1 MKKIFLLASFLVAMS
16 LNLFAQNDTVYY
28 ISFKESMGSW
38 SIDDKVKPEAVS
50 TIWQQTAQYGMK
62 ASAYVGGVKHVTE
75 SWFIS
80 APLNLTSCTTLKMEF
95 NQALNYATPDY
106 VSVKITKDG
115 VNWEKLNV
123 PTMPEGKNWTFVRSG
138 EMDITS
144 YISDKTQIAF
154 IYTSDAAAAATW
166 EFDWILLSGD
176 GKRIV
181 EPEKPVEHISLAD
194 FVTKAD
200 PTTRYEVTATIS
212 EMKDN
217 YYGNFWITDGTHN
230 VYVYGL
236 AHGDQNRNV
245 VDSFNIETGD
255 EITLS
260 GMYLWYTNTQGESY
274 AELMNGRFVSVKHA
288 PVVEEVTMDYY
299 GESADIEGGHEF
311 LLECL
316 RYKIANGN
324 NIDSVLYTL
333 NFIAASK
340 NNIEGKYTILSD
352 SLIADYTS
360 IQYGSKEAMY
370 FNDGN
375 VRLSATGNKQDT
387 IIDGNTY
394 VAYEHVVDIYLK
406 QHTYHEDIAD
416 SIVDT
421 NYETKVLT
429 LPLIAIGDD
438 EVIVF
443 DGSATSVENVF
454 TPTINDN
461 KRYNLVGTVV
471 DENQKGIYILN
482 GKKYINR

>member
-1 MKKIFLLASFLVAMS
+1 MKKIFLLASFVVAMS

-80 APLNLTSCTTLKMEF
+80 APLDLTSCTSLKMEF

-115 VNWEKLNV
+115 ANWETLTV
-123 PTMPEGKNWTFVRSG
+123 PTMPEGNSWTFVQSG
-138 EMDITS
+138 VMDITS

-154 IYTSDAAAAATW
+154 VYTSDAAAAATW
-166 EFDWILLSGD
+166 EVDWILLSGD
-176 GKRIV
+176 GERIV
-181 EPEKPVEHISLAD
+181 ESEKPVEHISLAD
-194 FVTKAD
+194 FVAKAD

-245 VDSFNIETGD
+245 VDSLAIEAGD

-260 GMYLWYTNTQGESY
+260 GMYSWYTNAAGESY
-274 AELMNGRFVSVKHA
+274 AELMNGRFVDVKHA
-288 PVVEEVTMDYY
+288 PVVEDVNMLYY
-299 GESADIEGGHEF
+299 GKTENGGHEF
-311 LLECL
+311 FIECM
-316 RYKIANGN
+316 RYKVVGEQ
-324 NIDSVLYTL
+324 NIDSILYKLDFISANL
-333 NFIAASK
+333 NK
-340 NNIEGKYTILSD
+340 IEGKYTLKSD
-352 SLIADYTS
+352 SLVANYTS
-360 IQYGSKEAMY
+360 IKTYAENEELY

-375 VRLSATGNKQDT
+375 VRLTATGNTKDT
-387 IIDGNTY
+387 TINGTSYI
-394 VAYEHVVDIYLK
+394 AYEHIVDIYLK
-406 QHTYHEDIAD
+406 KYVIEGT
-416 SIVDT
+416 DT
-421 NYETKVLT
+421 TKTIYKQKILK
-429 LPLIAIGDD
+429 LPLIAVSHTDD
-438 EVIVF
+438 TVIEF
-443 DGSATSVENVF
+443 NGTTTNIENVDKNI
-454 TPTINDN
+454 INDN
-461 KRYNLVGTVV
+461 KRYNLLGTIV
-471 DENQKGIYILN
+471 DEQYKGVVILN
-482 GKKYINR
+482 GKKYIQ

>member
-1 MKKIFLLASFLVAMS
+1 MKKIFLLASFVVAMS

-38 SIDDKVKPEAVS
+38 RIDDKVKPEAVS

-144 YISDKTQIAF
+144 YISDETQIAF

-166 EFDWILLSGD
+166 EFDWIILTGD
-176 GKRIV
+176 GERIV
-181 EPEKPVEHISLAD
+181 EPEKPIEHISLAD
-194 FVTKAD
+194 FVAKAD

-260 GMYLWYTNTQGESY
+260 GMYLWYTNAAGESY
-274 AELMNGRFVSVKHA
+274 AELMNGRFVDVKHA

-299 GESADIEGGHEF
+299 GESADI
-311 LLECL
+311 
-316 RYKIANGN
+316 
-324 NIDSVLYTL
+324 
-333 NFIAASK
+333 
-340 NNIEGKYTILSD
+340 
-352 SLIADYTS
+352 
-360 IQYGSKEAMY
+360 
-370 FNDGN
+370 
-375 VRLSATGNKQDT
+375 
-387 IIDGNTY
+387 
-394 VAYEHVVDIYLK
+394 
-406 QHTYHEDIAD
+406 
-416 SIVDT
+416 
-421 NYETKVLT
+421 
-429 LPLIAIGDD
+429 
-438 EVIVF
+438 
-443 DGSATSVENVF
+443 
-454 TPTINDN
+454 
-461 KRYNLVGTVV
+461 
-471 DENQKGIYILN
+471 
-482 GKKYINR
+482 

>member
-1 MKKIFLLASFLVAMS
+1 MKKIFLLASFVVAMS

-166 EFDWILLSGD
+166 EFDWLLLSGD

-194 FVTKAD
+194 FVTKAET
-200 PTTRYEVTATIS
+200 TTRYEVTATIS
-212 EMKDN
+212 KMVDN
-217 YYGNFWITDGTHN
+217 YYGNFWITDGTHE

-236 AHGDQNRNV
+236 ANGDQNRNV

-260 GMYLWYTNTQGESY
+260 GMYLYYTNAAGESY
-274 AELMNGRFVSVKHA
+274 HELMNGRFVDVKHA
-288 PVVEEVTMDYY
+288 PVVEEVAMYY
-299 GESADIEGGHEF
+299 NGESFDIEGGHEF
-311 LLECL
+311 WLECL
-316 RYKIANGN
+316 RYKVANGN

-333 NFIAASK
+333 NFIAANK
-340 NNIEGKYTILSD
+340 NNINGKYTITSD
-352 SLIADYTS
+352 SLLANYTS
-360 IQYGSKEAMY
+360 IKYGSNEEMY

-375 VRLSATGNKQDT
+375 VKISATGNKQDT

-394 VAYEHVVDIYLK
+394 AAYEHVVDIYLK
-406 QHTYHEDIAD
+406 QHTYHEEIAD

-429 LPLIAIGDD
+429 LPLIAIGDG
-438 EVIVF
+438 EVVVF